1 MKNNFTINENF
12 VIDVNKNKLKNL
24 QTSQEIK
31 LEPRIINLLLLLVEN
46 QTKVLSREKAIEKV
60 WQNYAGADDGLTQA
74 ISFLRKI
81 LDDKHKTIIKTIAK
95 KGYIFEAI
103 INENQTQNNASLPP
117 EKSFF
122 KKIFT
127 HKNNI
132 FIVFCLFLMAFLSYY
147 YYQKNKNDGHE
158 MPNSYFEELNKG
170 AEEPKNKPK

>member
-1 MKNNFTINENF
+1 M
-12 VIDVNKNKLKNL
+12 IDVNKHTLINL
-24 QTSQEIK
+24 QTSQETR
-31 LEPRIINLLLLLVEN
+31 LEPRIISLLLLLIEN
-46 QTKVLSREKAIEKV
+46 QSQVLSREKAIKKV
-60 WQNYAGADDGLTQA
+60 WQNYAGGDDGLTQA
-74 ISFLRKI
+74 ISFLRKV

-103 INENQTQNNASLPP
+103 INENQTQNNAITSPK
-117 EKSFF
+117 KSFF

-147 YYQKNKNDGHE
+147 YYQKNKNDGAE